1 VRKVVFALV
10 AVAVAGLCVIGP
22 TLASA
27 AEVSIG
33 NPDIVPEDLI
43 LGPTV
48 AVEKLIGNP
57 NERRTLMVVITE
69 PIVDFQATRLGGP
82 DTTPPDISVEMVV
95 HE

>member
-10 AVAVAGLCVIGP
+10 AAAGLAVLGP

-33 NPDIVPEDLI
+33 NPDIVPGDI
-43 LGPTV
+43 IGGPTV
-48 AVEKLIGNP
+48 AVEQLIGNP
-57 NERRTLMVVITE
+57 DERRTLMVGITG

-82 DTTPPDISVEMVV
+82 DTSPPEVSVEMVV